1 MENIRSIGSAT
12 NSVKLNF
19 TPTGSYSDATTS
31 YDVGFNICMTLR
43 DFINEIRMCDKEWG
57 TIEVCGFGRIDYS
70 YGDVRGTISEHLY
83 DVGIEYIK
91 ANGGWSMMNYH
102 VKLDY

>member
-43 DFINEIRMCDKEWG
+43 DFIDEIRMCDKEWG
-57 TIEVCGFGRIDYS
+57 NNRRVWFRKNR
-70 YGDVRGTISEHLY
+70 VQLR
-83 DVGIEYIK
+83 
-91 ANGGWSMMNYH
+91 
-102 VKLDY
+102 